1 MVQKK
6 LPTINSAHGSETRNI
21 INELIKLFN
30 GMGYTYDEALRK
42 AQNVLNEAQKTNNM
56 NKDVQRQLNDIIL
69 ENGDSE
75 AEVVQARGGYDL
87 LKNRLDENVTQSE
100 VKSNLPTPKSLTLSA
115 NGDNRRPFITFV
127 DDDGFS
133 QYYDYIAPTLEAKGF
148 VGCPAIITSTTGTSG
163 RMSKEQ
169 LRELQGRGHEIL
181 SHTQDHLRFST
192 LTLDQI
198 EYQCKTS
205 KETLIGW
212 DLNVETIIYPGGDT
226 GGALGM
232 ERIKK
237 YYRSGWR
244 SSSSLGN
251 EQHRVF
257 KDSFTPYRVDI
268 DWNTLSHL
276 KEQVDICKAEGNWL
290 VFTTHANIQDATRK
304 QRFADIVEYIA
315 SQNVE
320 VGTIKQGLDI
330 FGNTIDVGSDSKKYF
345 KILADGDAY
354 SNAVG
359 SVFKSRLEGY
369 DIDENTP
376 PGYFEEEK
384 ITYSHFRNEDKSA
397 VNFPESHM
405 GILETFVSRVSP
417 SDGYQIW
424 KPRNSI
430 SVYKRGQLGTI
441 IEGHWG
447 EWTTS
452 GIHTSIRPLSNAP
465 SNDIKENI
473 TLSTTNAA
481 DGFPG
486 TGTLLTLKI
495 ESSSNYI
502 KQLYFP
508 INTNEL
514 YYRTYKQDGTITN
527 FEKAVKKKSKEI
539 LFENIVFAIGE
550 KTKMVS
556 ADISDLVGN
565 AVASAKTSY
574 TLNTNSSQVE
584 NIFYN
589 HRISGGELKIW
600 FFNPN
605 SESSKT
611 IWAPTFKIDVFE

>member
-1 MVQKK
+1 MQKK

-42 AQNVLNEAQKTNNM
+42 AQNVLNEAQKTNDM
-56 NKDVQRQLNDIIL
+56 NEDVQRQLNDIIL
-69 ENGDSE
+69 ENGNSE

-169 LRELQGRGHEIL
+169 LRELQDRGHEIL
-181 SHTQDHLRFST
+181 SHTQDHLRFDT

-198 EYQCKTS
+198 EYQCKIS

-212 DLNVETIIYPGGDT
+212 DLNVETIIYPGGVT
-226 GGALGM
+226 GGDLGL

-237 YYRSGWR
+237 YYRSGWC
-244 SSSSLGN
+244 SSSNLAN
-251 EQHRVF
+251 EQHRVL
-257 KDSFTPYRVDI
+257 KNSFTPYRVDI
-268 DWNTLSHL
+268 DWNTLTHL

-290 VFTTHANIQDATRK
+290 VFTTHANIQDAARK

-369 DIDENTP
+369 DISDKTP
-376 PGYFEEEK
+376 PSFFETDK
-384 ITYSHFRNEDKSA
+384 ITYSHFRNEDKSYA
-397 VNFPESHM
+397 DFPDGHM

-424 KPRNSI
+424 KPKNSI

-441 IEGHWG
+441 VEGYWS

-452 GIHTSIRPLSNAP
+452 GVHTSLRPSSNAKA
-465 SNDIKENI
+465 SEIKENI
-473 TLSTTNAA
+473 TVSTTNRA
-481 DGFPG
+481 DGFPD
-486 TGTLLTLKI
+486 TGTLLTLKV
-495 ESSSNYI
+495 ESNSNYI
-502 KQLYFP
+502 KQLFFP

-527 FEKAVKKKSKEI
+527 FEKAVKKKSKEV
-539 LFENIVFAIGE
+539 LFENIVFSIGE
-550 KTKMVS
+550 KTKTVS
-556 ADISDLVGN
+556 ADISDLVGS
-565 AVASAKTSY
+565 AVATSKTSY
-574 TLNTNSSQVE
+574 TLSTTSGQVE

-589 HRISGGELKIW
+589 HGIYEGKLKIW

-605 SESSKT
+605 SETSKT

>member
-6 LPTINSAHGSETRNI
+6 LPSINSAHGSETRNI

-30 GMGYTYDEALRK
+30 SMGYTYDEALRK
-42 AQNVLNEAQKTNNM
+42 AQNVLNEAQRTNNL
-56 NKDVQRQLNDIIL
+56 NKDVQRQLNDMVI
-69 ENGDSE
+69 ESGNAN
-75 AEVVQARGGYDL
+75 AEVSQARGGYDL
-87 LKNRLDENVTQSE
+87 LKNRLDENVTKSE

-133 QYYDYIAPTLEAKGF
+133 QYYDYIAPTLEAKGY

-163 RMSKEQ
+163 RMTKEQ

-192 LTLDQI
+192 LTPDQI
-198 EYQCKTS
+198 EYQCKIS

-212 DLNVETIIYPGGDT
+212 DLSVETIIYPGGDD
-226 GGALGM
+226 GGELGR

-251 EQHRVF
+251 EQHRVL

-290 VFTTHANIQDATRK
+290 VFTTHANIQDAERK

-376 PGYFEEEK
+376 PGYFEVEK

-397 VNFPESHM
+397 INFPESHM

-430 SVYKRGQLGTI
+430 SVYKRSQLGTI
-441 IEGHWG
+441 IEGYWG
-447 EWTTS
+447 KWTTS
-452 GIHTSIRPLSNAP
+452 GVHTSTRPLSNAP
-465 SNDIKENI
+465 ADDIKENI
-473 TLSTTNAA
+473 TVSTTNAA

-486 TGTLLTLKI
+486 TGTLLTLKV
-495 ESSSNYI
+495 ESNSNYI

-527 FEKAVKKKSKEI
+527 FEKVVKKKSKEV
-539 LFENIVFAIGE
+539 LFKNIVFAIGE

-565 AVASAKTSY
+565 AVATSKTSY
-574 TLNTNSSQVE
+574 TLSTTSSQVE
-584 NIFYN
+584 NVFYN
-589 HRISGGELKIW
+589 HGIYEGVLKIW